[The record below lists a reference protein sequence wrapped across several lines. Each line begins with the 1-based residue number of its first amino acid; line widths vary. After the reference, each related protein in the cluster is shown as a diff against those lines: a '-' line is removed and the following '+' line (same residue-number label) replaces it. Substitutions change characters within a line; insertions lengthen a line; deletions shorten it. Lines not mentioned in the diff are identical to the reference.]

1 MTPTRISASNTYKE
15 GGYYKTLP
23 LQTLHGDWSFPTI
36 FTVLTLL
43 VVCVIQIVMKRL
55 DSLRMNFF
63 WEGNSEKNK
72 IHLVNWESCL
82 TSKKNGG
89 AGIKNMKI
97 PNQSLMMK
105 WIWNFNSHDQPLRK
119 KVIREKYGLDG
130 RWNTKVSNSPYG
142 VNLWKSTRNLWPKLL
157 TKTMFSIGN
166 GKKVDLWNDKWI
178 EQGQIFPQSTRKL
191 NN

>member
-1 MTPTRISASNTYKE
+1 
-15 GGYYKTLP
+15 
-23 LQTLHGDWSFPTI
+23 
-36 FTVLTLL
+36 
-43 VVCVIQIVMKRL
+43 
-55 DSLRMNFF
+55 MNFF

-178 EQGQIFPQSTRKL
+178 EQGQIFPQSTIEMFKGTTEPDFLIWLRKAKQIYSENIIHGIHNL
-191 NN
+191 KQSEWDLALEDDLED